1 MHDTSDDAP
10 ATERPVAAG
19 ARPLPTARWV
29 LAALSAGAGLIHL
42 VMVPPHLAES
52 VADGAGFIAAAVV
65 QLGLAVALATS
76 ASRPALA
83 ATVVANS
90 AIVGAWVVSRTAGLP
105 YGSHSGH
112 AANVAFVDAASTGLE
127 IALVL
132 GAAAVLLRPH
142 LGDLRL
148 AGGALAPL
156 AVLAL
161 AGAAIT
167 SPSARDHATASHGEH
182 GDAHGEMAA
191 SGEHTD
197 GHADEHADEHAD
209 GAADDGGLSLLM
221 NGHQHEAGEEPLD
234 DATQAALTAQ
244 LARTMELV
252 QAYPTVAVAE
262 AAGYRR
268 AGPFAPGL
276 GTHYQPP
283 GYQLNADGV
292 IEGDDILAPM
302 LIFDGTRPESPIAG
316 FMYLAYGTSAPPE
329 GFVGPNDHW
338 HYHERVC
345 IVMNGQ
351 GQIDT
356 PFGADLEG
364 VTDDMCTEVGGSFIE
379 NTGYMVHVWT
389 VPGYESP
396 RGVFSEINPRL
407 ACDDGTYHQIDIAEL
422 GNAVTTCRNAA

>member
-1 MHDTSDDAP
+1 MHDTSEGAP
-10 ATERPVAAG
+10 ATEHPSPPSPVA
-19 ARPLPTARWV
+19 TTQWV
-29 LAALSAGAGLIHL
+29 LAALAAGAGLIHL

-52 VADGAGFIAAAVV
+52 TADGAGFIVAAVA
-65 QLGLAVALATS
+65 QLALAVALAGRP
-76 ASRPALA
+76 SRPVLL
-83 ATVVANS
+83 ATVLANA
-90 AIVGAWVVSRTAGLP
+90 AILGGWIVSRTAGLP

-112 AANVAFVDAASTGLE
+112 PATVAFVDAAATGLE

-132 GAAAVLLRPH
+132 GAVAMLLRPH
-142 LGDLRL
+142 LGELRL

-161 AGAAIT
+161 AVAAIA
-167 SPSARDHATASHGEH
+167 SPSARDHAAASHGDH
-182 GDAHGEMAA
+182 GHSHGEMAA
-191 SGEHTD
+191 TAGD
-197 GHADEHADEHAD
+197 HAD
-209 GAADDGGLSLLM
+209 GHEDGHTGGAEDDRGLSLLM
-221 NGHQHEAGEEPLD
+221 NGHQHESGEEPLD

-244 LARTMELV
+244 LSRTMELV
-252 QAYPTVAVAE
+252 QAYPTIAAAE

-283 GYQLNADGV
+283 TYHLNADGV
-292 IEGDDILAPM
+292 IDGDDILAPM
-302 LIFDGTRPESPIAG
+302 LIFDGTEPQSPIAG
-316 FMYLAYGTSAPPE
+316 FMYLAYGTSGVPE

-345 IVMNGQ
+345 IVVNDQ

-364 VTDDMCTEVGGSFIE
+364 VTDDMCTDVGGSFIE

-396 RGVFSEINPRL
+396 RGVFGEINPRIT
-407 ACDDGTYHQIDIAEL
+407 CDDGTYHQIDIAQL
-422 GNAVTTCRNAA
+422 GDAVTTCLDAA